1 MNTAQD
7 IQTIKSDVIQ
17 ASLDLA
23 AVQPWADITMR
34 DIAQKSGHD
43 LSVIIMLFD
52 DKGDILA
59 ARSRQVD
66 AKVAE
71 NLHGQSMADDSHKDR
86 LFDVLMERFDVMNE
100 DRAAILSI
108 MRGLPADPKQAVLSL
123 PFVARSMTWMLE
135 LAEIPTTGIQG
146 ALRVAGL
153 TAVYLKVLR
162 DWAKDDSEDMSKT
175 MASLD
180 KALGHAERVAGYL
193 KI

>member
-7 IQTIKSDVIQ
+7 IQKIKSDVIQ
-17 ASLDLA
+17 ASLDMA
-23 AVQPWADITMR
+23 AVQPWADVTMR

-43 LSVIIMLFD
+43 LAAIIMLFD

-66 AKVAE
+66 AKTAE
-71 NLHGQSMADDSHKDR
+71 NLHGQSMAGDSHKDR
-86 LFDVLMERFDVMNE
+86 LFDILMERFDVMND

-108 MRGLPADPKQAVLSL
+108 MRGLPSDPKQAVLSL
-123 PFVARSMTWMLE
+123 PFIARSMTWMLE

-153 TAVYLKVLR
+153 SVVYLKVLR
-162 DWAKDDSEDMSKT
+162 DWAKDDSEDMAKT